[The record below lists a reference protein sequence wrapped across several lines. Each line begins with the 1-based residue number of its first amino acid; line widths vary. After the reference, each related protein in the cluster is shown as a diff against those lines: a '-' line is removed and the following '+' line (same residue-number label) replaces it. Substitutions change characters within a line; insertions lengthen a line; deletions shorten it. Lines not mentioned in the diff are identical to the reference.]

1 MIRNLKILGRF
12 WKGSEKG
19 SEKGSDWNVIGL
31 WKRITIRNMGM
42 ICKCSK
48 HFMIYLGIKIV
59 F

>member
-19 SEKGSDWNVIGL
+19 SDWNVIGL
-31 WKRITIRNMGM
+31 EKRITIRNMGM
-42 ICKCSK
+42 IGKCSK
-48 HFMIYLGIKIV
+48 HFMIYIGIKIV